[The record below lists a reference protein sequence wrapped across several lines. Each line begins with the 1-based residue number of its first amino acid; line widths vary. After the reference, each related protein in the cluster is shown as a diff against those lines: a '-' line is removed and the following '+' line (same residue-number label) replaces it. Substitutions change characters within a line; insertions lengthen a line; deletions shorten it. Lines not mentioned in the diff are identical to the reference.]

1 MAHDNDEMVELRARV
16 NKIKL
21 DETAEE
27 CHQKFKRPNKHTAC
41 IAWSEHM
48 ERDIFSK
55 NTVQAINA
63 LRQIINQPDNL
74 KNEEPI
80 LNGSAKKTN

>member
-1 MAHDNDEMVELRARV
+1 MVELRARV

-21 DETAEE
+21 DKTAEK
-27 CHQKFKRPNKHTAC
+27 CHQKSKRPNKHTVRVT
-41 IAWSEHM
+41 WSEHM

-55 NTVQAINA
+55 NTVQAPAINA

-80 LNGSAKKTN
+80 LNGCEENELIL